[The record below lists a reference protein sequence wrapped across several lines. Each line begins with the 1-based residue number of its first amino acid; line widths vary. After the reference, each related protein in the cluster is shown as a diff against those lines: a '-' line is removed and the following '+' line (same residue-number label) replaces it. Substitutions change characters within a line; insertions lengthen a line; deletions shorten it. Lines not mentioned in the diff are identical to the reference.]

1 MHWDKWS
8 ILCSSKS
15 VGGMGFRDLRLFN
28 DALLGK
34 QGWRLFH
41 DKNTLLHI
49 VFHAKYFP
57 NGSILDAKE
66 SPSSSFELKSI
77 LLARDV
83 ITRGATQRVWNGRNI
98 RIWDHR
104 WFPELNGWRLVSPNR
119 DPHLSIVG
127 DLLCFEPMSWNSMLV
142 DQTFLPWEAEYKEY
156 LTYLYYS

>member
-1 MHWDKWS
+1 MHWVKWS

-41 DKNTLLHI
+41 DKNTLLYI

-66 SPSSSFELKSI
+66 SPASSFEWKSI

-83 ITRGATQRVWNGRNI
+83 ITRGAT
-98 RIWDHR
+98 
-104 WFPELNGWRLVSPNR
+104 
-119 DPHLSIVG
+119 
-127 DLLCFEPMSWNSMLV
+127 
-142 DQTFLPWEAEYKEY
+142 
-156 LTYLYYS
+156 